1 MAKRE
6 TRRRARVVSYV
17 PAGPLR
23 FYDSWGALWTVT
35 EHLADGA
42 DASLG
47 AALRFECLAE
57 RRRKVLRPVPD
68 EWDRLPP
75 KELEFLCKKASE
87 LLA

>member
-1 MAKRE
+1 MA
-6 TRRRARVVSYV
+6 YV

-35 EHLADGA
+35 EQAPDGV
-42 DASLG
+42 DGSREG
-47 AALRFECLAE
+47 ALRFECAAE

-75 KELEFLCKKASE
+75 QELERLCKRASE

>member
-1 MAKRE
+1 MA
-6 TRRRARVVSYV
+6 YV

-35 EHLADGA
+35 EHVTDGADGA
-42 DASLG
+42 LG
-47 AALRFECLAE
+47 AALRFECAAE
-57 RRRKVLRPVPD
+57 CRKKVLRPVPD

-87 LLA
+87 LLT